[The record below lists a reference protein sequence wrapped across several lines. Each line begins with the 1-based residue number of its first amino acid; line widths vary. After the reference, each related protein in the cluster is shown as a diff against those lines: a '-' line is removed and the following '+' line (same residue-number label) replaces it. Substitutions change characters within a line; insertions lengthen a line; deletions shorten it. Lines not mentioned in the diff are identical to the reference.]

1 MVQQEHRSVISHLL
15 ADRVN
20 GSDDP
25 TGCVCVCDG
34 GVLWLNSYA
43 GRVGFWSESY
53 RSEQLLRIRW
63 GLNPS
68 TERQTSLEVDVGLR
82 KFVECLFPY

>member
-1 MVQQEHRSVISHLL
+1 MISPLL
-15 ADRVN
+15 ADRGN

-25 TGCVCVCDG
+25 TGCVCVCVCVVCDG